1 MKKSVKNKE
10 IVVTGQYLGVVEEFL
25 PDKQCTFIRNGEIYA
40 SKSGMV
46 KLDENRRELEIET
59 HQEDE
64 RKTVKIGDI
73 VIGTII
79 FLRKFSVGLTFYTI
93 NRKVHFNSGY
103 LGNIHVSH
111 ISNRFVRDLKDAFQL
126 TDIVRAKV
134 IGFNLNE
141 YSLTTTGKHLGVIH
155 ADCVMCGTTLKKISF
170 NKLKCPFCGHIEQ
183 RKIADDYGKISINL
197 IY

>member
-1 MKKSVKNKE
+1 MKNEE
-10 IVVTGQYLGVVEEFL
+10 IVVTGQYLGVIEEFL
-25 PDKQCTFIRNGEIYA
+25 PDKQCTFIKDGNIYA
-40 SKSGMV
+40 SISGMV
-46 KLDENRRELEIET
+46 KLNEQKRELEIET
-59 HQEDE
+59 HQEKD

-79 FLRKFSVGLTFYTI
+79 FLRKYSVGLNFYTI

-103 LGNIHVSH
+103 LGNIHVSN
-111 ISNRFVRDLKDAFQL
+111 ISNRFVRDLKEAFQI

-134 IGFNLNE
+134 IDHNLNE
-141 YSLTTTGKHLGVIH
+141 YYLTTSSKHLGVIH
-155 ADCVMCGTTLKKISF
+155 ADCMQCGTPLEKIGF

-183 RKIADDYGKISINL
+183 RKLADDYGKISINL